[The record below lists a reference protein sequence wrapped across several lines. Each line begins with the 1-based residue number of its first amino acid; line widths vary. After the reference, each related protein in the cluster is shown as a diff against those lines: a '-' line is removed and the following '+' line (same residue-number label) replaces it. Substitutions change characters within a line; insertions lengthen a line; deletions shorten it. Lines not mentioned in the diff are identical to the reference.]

1 MPINTA
7 NPVEVRPAVLAVQA
21 DEFLVTGFDVRERDI
36 DTGEALSPGAIGV
49 TVYWVK
55 KLAGATVRAG
65 GTFVPASD
73 IAGATVDG
81 NFDMRAN
88 IKALLYQALQTAGVF
103 PEGEVT

>member
-1 MPINTA
+1 MPINKVI
-7 NPVEVRPAVLAVQA
+7 PVEIRPSVPAVQA
-21 DEFLVTGFDVRERDI
+21 DEFLVTGFDVRERDL
-36 DTGEALSPGAIGV
+36 DTGQALSPDAVGV

-81 NFDMRAN
+81 NLGMRAN
-88 IKALLYQALQTAGVF
+88 VKALLYQALQTAGVF